1 MNKFAVIFCLA
12 LLFALEVFSF
22 SLNGRFV
29 GEKLH
34 NTTNAY
40 VCSKYMYFVDSL
52 DTIVARRMLVPMG
65 DDFAKGRTS
74 LFGYDDILSYYD
86 YGIYCKDFL
95 TEDSVY
101 TLVLQPVTKTML
113 SETTENE
120 AFYYK
125 SNCIFPDS
133 ADNLFYEIRSDTVAS
148 SFCPPSF
155 NMYVDIDNR
164 LYKIK
169 KLTPST
175 GDHNM
180 GRFTYFEI
188 PRSYIPLII
197 NDLDSLYGYSAQ
209 PQSNTQTSREF

>member
-1 MNKFAVIFCLA
+1 MKKNTIIFFIVFLSTI
-12 LLFALEVFSF
+12 EVFSF
-22 SLNGRFV
+22 SLTGRFV
-29 GEKLH
+29 GEKPN

-40 VCSKYMYFVDSL
+40 VISKDMYFVDSQ
-52 DTIVARRMLVPMG
+52 DTIVVRRMLVPLG
-65 DDFAKGRTS
+65 DDFVKDLYGR
-74 LFGYDDILSYYD
+74 DDKLLYHD

-101 TLVLQPVTKTML
+101 TLVLQPVTKAML
-113 SETTENE
+113 SETSENE

-155 NMYVDIDNR
+155 NTYVDIDNR

-180 GRFTYFEI
+180 GRSVFFEI
-188 PRSYIPLII
+188 PRSYIPSMI
-197 NDLDSLYGYSAQ
+197 NALDSLYGD
-209 PQSNTQTSREF
+209 SNSIN